1 MKKESTI
8 RIIIVAVL
16 VFMILIAILFIK
28 SLNKKVYTVEEY
40 TKLLKNY
47 NYKVVDKSNDYSH
60 DSTVKSY
67 LQAKNKEK
75 TYQVDFFVMN
85 NEKSAEEYYTSVKN
99 ELKRESNGIKAIE
112 KNYKTGFDKYTIEA
126 NGNYSVIIRS
136 KNTIIYSNTK
146 KDNKEKINTLIRI
159 LQY

>member
-1 MKKESTI
+1 MKNKSTLK
-8 RIIIVAVL
+8 IIIVAVL
-16 VFMILIAILFIK
+16 VLIALVAILFIK
-28 SLNKKVYTVEEY
+28 SLNKKVYTEEEY
-40 TKLLKNY
+40 TKILKNY

-75 TYQVDFFVMN
+75 TYQVDFFIMDSK
-85 NEKSAEEYYTSVKN
+85 ESAKEYYTNVKN

-112 KNYKTGFDKYTIEA
+112 VNYQTGFDKYIIEA

-146 KDNKEKINTLIRI
+146 STNKEKINTLIRI